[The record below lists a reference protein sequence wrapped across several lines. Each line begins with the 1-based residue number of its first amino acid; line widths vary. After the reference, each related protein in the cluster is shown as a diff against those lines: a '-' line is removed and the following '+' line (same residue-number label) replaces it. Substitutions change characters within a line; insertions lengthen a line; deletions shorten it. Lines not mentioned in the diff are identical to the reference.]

1 MFSVLAFPTPFDML
15 RETGWSR
22 QPKKDERD
30 TTVPCRWSKKDF
42 WEKRQLT
49 GDYKTV
55 FLATCQRSS
64 RTTNSSVA
72 IWGLQRGGACVCD
85 IWWLC
90 LWWPPVVCGGPE
102 TTCPDH
108 LTMASLLF
116 SHVKTSR
123 DMWHSIVPSNRKKE
137 TIQIP
142 QNPSVSHRWGWWA
155 YRCQRWARSVQPSR
169 VHPHTAPRA
178 PWARPD
184 RTRRPPA
191 REECYRDHDTAV
203 LAESITA

>member
-1 MFSVLAFPTPFDML
+1 MIIKLCSWQPVKGVPELPTSWLLFGDCREVGPVCATSDGSGCGDLRWYVQGQRPLA
-15 RETGWSR
+15 
-22 QPKKDERD
+22 
-30 TTVPCRWSKKDF
+30 
-42 WEKRQLT
+42 
-49 GDYKTV
+49 
-55 FLATCQRSS
+55 
-64 RTTNSSVA
+64 
-72 IWGLQRGGACVCD
+72 
-85 IWWLC
+85 
-90 LWWPPVVCGGPE
+90 
-102 TTCPDH
+102 H

-123 DMWHSIVPSNRKKE
+123 DMWHSTLPSNRKKE

-169 VHPHTAPRA
+169 VHLHTAPRA

-184 RTRRPPA
+184 GRRRPPA